1 MFVLLML
8 QLLIIPTLAWCAND
22 SNLHKSGLSF
32 LAIRNNGDSGG
43 LEITIL
49 NNVNNATTNVLQEQ
63 QSIHVP
69 GHSLSSGCGDRYFRC
84 QDDLLVETL
93 ALQDGREFEVVFIPL
108 DNGILLLSHWCD
120 ANDQGMVNCTW
131 NTALTNNYLSIN
143 CTPTV
148 IYKINGR
155 FYTVCINLTSPYNI
169 ISVLEVQLHLSG
181 LVIENATLFG
191 PLTEISIS
199 SSLSTLGLS
208 NFIIVDHMIF
218 FAIGNTIIMLDV
230 FDMTQ
235 TQQYPELSQC
245 AQINKLVYTTGAG
258 NQLQLVAYCTDRYGY
273 FDPVYG
279 DWTNIQFFSRNR
291 VPYLCPDNNYRATFF
306 MDGVLQFS
314 VRDSLL
320 NTINNVNISSGIC
333 FESQNKTYFA
343 YSDQQHNNSVYV
355 YDFLTQNH
363 YPVSSFKRSNMECP
377 QLLLL
382 ENHYMAIRDATN
394 VIVLD
399 STSNFNLVINMT
411 LETAPSLFAMSHNK
425 PNDMSTVAPP
435 ITIIDQ
441 TTDDTVP
448 TSTVMPIYIQTNTP
462 DDNAP
467 TVDAYTTSHDVPF
480 TDQSKSTNLQLAL
493 IIVGSIAALVVIINI
508 IAITVYIFKRY
519 RKTHR

>member
-1 MFVLLML
+1 ML
-8 QLLIIPTLAWCAND
+8 QLLIIPTLAWCEND

-32 LAIRNNGDSGG
+32 LAIQNNGDSGD

-63 QSIHVP
+63 QSIHIP

-108 DNGILLLSHWCD
+108 DTGILLLSHWCD
-120 ANDQGMVNCTW
+120 ANDQGVVNCTW

-148 IYKINGR
+148 IYKINDR
-155 FYTVCINLTSPYNI
+155 FYTVCINLTSQYI
-169 ISVLEVQLHLSG
+169 ISVLEVRLHLNG

-191 PLTEISIS
+191 PLTEIRIS
-199 SSLSTLGLS
+199 SSLSTSGLS
-208 NFIIVDHMIF
+208 NFIIVGHMIF

-235 TQQYPELSQC
+235 TQQYPELPQC

-258 NQLQLVAYCTDRYGY
+258 NQLVAYCTDKYIY
-273 FDPVYG
+273 FDPIYG
-279 DWTNIQFFSRNR
+279 DWTNIQLFSSNGI
-291 VPYLCPDNNYRATFF
+291 PYLCPDDNYRATFLI
-306 MDGVLQFS
+306 DGILQFS
-314 VRDSLL
+314 IRDSLL
-320 NTINNVNISSGIC
+320 NTINNVNVSNDIC

-343 YSDQQHNNSVYV
+343 YSDQQHNSVYV

-363 YPVSSFKRSNMECP
+363 YPVSSFKCSNMECP

-382 ENHYMAIRDATN
+382 ENHYMTILDASN

-399 STSNFNLVINMT
+399 STSNFSLVINMT
-411 LETAPSLFAMSHNK
+411 LETAPSLFAVSHNINK
-425 PNDMSTVAPP
+425 PNDNIMSTVAPP
-435 ITIIDQ
+435 ITIID
-441 TTDDTVP
+441 
-448 TSTVMPIYIQTNTP
+448 
-462 DDNAP
+462 
-467 TVDAYTTSHDVPF
+467 
-480 TDQSKSTNLQLAL
+480 
-493 IIVGSIAALVVIINI
+493 
-508 IAITVYIFKRY
+508 
-519 RKTHR
+519 